1 MAQDRTVIQSH
12 VSHDHQTFHIPIYHS
27 PGAQIDR
34 CGRLVV
40 VVDNMSVMGRCFFIP
55 YRFCLVLLYRDS
67 QTATFLI
74 PERFSV
80 AVRFR
85 HREQNLIFTAMIQEQ
100 INFLERFEV
109 YLANRGFRVL
119 KSAYNVEAID
129 KAKLFGCIPA
139 ICRFSWQLYGYNPS
153 VLLDIV
159 LGSNSVQR
167 SFYVCQLMEYRAIGR
182 DIFEAAV
189 RSAMSS
195 VADEMVHQFFKNI
208 PQ

>member
-1 MAQDRTVIQSH
+1 M
-12 VSHDHQTFHIPIYHS
+12 
-27 PGAQIDR
+27 
-34 CGRLVV
+34 
-40 VVDNMSVMGRCFFIP
+40 VVDNMPVMGRRSFIP
-55 YRFCLVLLYRDS
+55 YLFCLVLLCRDS
-67 QTATFLI
+67 QTGAILI
-74 PERFSV
+74 PERFSA

-85 HREQNLIFTAMIQEQ
+85 RRERNSIFTAMIQEQ
-100 INFLERFEV
+100 INFLDRFET
-109 YLANRGFRVL
+109 YLANRGFRVV
-119 KSAYNVEAID
+119 KSEHNVEAID
-129 KAKLFGCIPA
+129 KAELFGSIPA